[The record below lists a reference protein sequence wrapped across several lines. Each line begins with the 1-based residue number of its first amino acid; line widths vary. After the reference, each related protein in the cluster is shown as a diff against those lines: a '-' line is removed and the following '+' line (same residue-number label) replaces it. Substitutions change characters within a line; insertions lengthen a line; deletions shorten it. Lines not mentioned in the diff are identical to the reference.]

1 MGEPASERDD
11 PGRDEGRAELSS
23 RYFAWSQATQI
34 PHCMIAV
41 SLDLIWGNAAAMR
54 MLKAGEDFQ
63 IVNGMLCC
71 ADKADTASLR
81 QFIAGLDNGVAAWA
95 CRRRDEEGFR
105 VIRAERFTPVGLPPF
120 FGLAFQRASKG
131 GPEIW
136 ADMKRVMDITP
147 AEERVIQRLALGE
160 VVEEVAGEL
169 SVSVETVRTHVR
181 RIYAKLQI
189 SSREQLLA
197 LVGQFR
203 VF

>member
-1 MGEPASERDD
+1 MGEPAFERDD

-63 IVNGMLCC
+63 LVNGMLCC

-105 VIRAERFTPVGLPPF
+105 VIRAERAVRDRRNYIRATIPEQNLIADPDACLRGRGIGHDVGDDDRRS
-120 FGLAFQRASKG
+120 GHR
-131 GPEIW
+131 
-136 ADMKRVMDITP
+136 
-147 AEERVIQRLALGE
+147 RLE
-160 VVEEVAGEL
+160 
-169 SVSVETVRTHVR
+169 
-181 RIYAKLQI
+181 
-189 SSREQLLA
+189 
-197 LVGQFR
+197 
-203 VF
+203 